1 MVKNRLENFKFWQYP
16 SNIISR
22 LIYIVI
28 EMNLLIF
35 SDMNISKIIFLTRNV
50 PLYPAD
56 TIKFYLKAFFCVCKT
71 NVYLTKRK
79 DDVWLKILMQILQTE
94 WKVEALFTERRN
106 TSVTNSAHIQ
116 SFSFS
121 CNWHN

>member
-35 SDMNISKIIFLTRNV
+35 SDMNISTKRLYSLTRNV

-56 TIKFYLKAFFCVCKT
+56 TIKFYLKAFFVCV
-71 NVYLTKRK
+71 KRMF
-79 DDVWLKILMQILQTE
+79 I
-94 WKVEALFTERRN
+94 
-106 TSVTNSAHIQ
+106 
-116 SFSFS
+116 
-121 CNWHN
+121 